1 MSTTDSIVSSQAK
14 QSSWRKS
21 DTTWTLGLFGTA
33 IGAGVLFF
41 PIRAGFGG
49 LIPILL
55 MLVLAYPI
63 AFYCH
68 RALARLCLS
77 GSNPSGNITE
87 TVEEHFGKT
96 GGVVITFLYFF
107 AICPLLWIYGV
118 TITNTFMTFWENQL
132 QMPALNRGFVALFL
146 LLLMAFVIWFGKDLM
161 VKVMSYLVWPFI
173 ASLVLISLS
182 LIPYWNSAVI
192 DQVDLSNIAL
202 TGHDGILVTVWLGI
216 SIMVFSFNFSPIVSS
231 FVVSKREEY
240 EKEFGR
246 EFTERKC
253 SQIISRASMLMV
265 AVVMFFAFS
274 CLFTLSPQNMAD
286 AKAQNIAYWLRCG
299 WGCILVTV
307 WLGIS
312 IMVFSFNFSPI
323 VSSFVVSK
331 REEYEKEFGRE
342 FTERKC
348 SQIISRASMLMVAV
362 VMFFAFSCLFTL
374 SPQNMADAK
383 AQNIPVLSYLA
394 NHFASLSGT
403 KSTFA
408 TVLEYGASIIA
419 LVAIFKSFF
428 GHYLG
433 TLEGLNGLVLKFGY
447 KGDKT
452 KVSMGKLNTIS
463 MIFIMGSTWVVAY
476 ANPNILDLIEAMGAP
491 IIASLLCLLP
501 MYAIRK
507 APSLAKYRGR
517 LDNVFV
523 TLIGL
528 LTILNI
534 VYKLF

>member
-1 MSTTDSIVSSQAK
+1 MSNSETIIASQTK
-14 QSSWRKS
+14 TSSWRKS

-55 MLVLAYPI
+55 MLLLAYPI

-132 QMPALNRGFVALFL
+132 QLPALNRGFVALFL

-161 VKVMSYLVWPFI
+161 VKVMSWLVFPFI

-192 DQVDLSNIAL
+192 DQVNLSDISF

-240 EKEFGR
+240 EGEFGKD
-246 EFTERKC
+246 FTEQKC
-253 SQIISRASMLMV
+253 SKIIGRASMLMV

-274 CLFTLSPQNMAD
+274 CLFTLSPQNMA
-286 AKAQNIAYWLRCG
+286 
-299 WGCILVTV
+299 
-307 WLGIS
+307 
-312 IMVFSFNFSPI
+312 
-323 VSSFVVSK
+323 
-331 REEYEKEFGRE
+331 E
-342 FTERKC
+342 
-348 SQIISRASMLMVAV
+348 
-362 VMFFAFSCLFTL
+362 
-374 SPQNMADAK
+374 AK

-447 KGDKT
+447 KGDKK
-452 KVSMGKLNTIS
+452 KVSVGKLNTIS
-463 MIFIMGSTWVVAY
+463 MIFIMGSTWIVAY

-507 APSLAKYRGR
+507 TPALAKYKGR
-517 LDNVFV
+517 TENIFV
-523 TLIGL
+523 TLVGL

>member
-1 MSTTDSIVSSQAK
+1 MSTSDSIVSSQTK

-132 QMPALNRGFVALFL
+132 GFAPLNRGFVALFL

-192 DQVDLSNIAL
+192 DQVDLGSLSL
-202 TGHDGILVTVWLGI
+202 TGHDGILITVWLGI

-240 EKEFGR
+240 EKDFGR
-246 EFTERKC
+246 DFTERKC

-274 CLFTLSPQNMAD
+274 CLFTLSPANMA
-286 AKAQNIAYWLRCG
+286 
-299 WGCILVTV
+299 
-307 WLGIS
+307 
-312 IMVFSFNFSPI
+312 
-323 VSSFVVSK
+323 
-331 REEYEKEFGRE
+331 E
-342 FTERKC
+342 
-348 SQIISRASMLMVAV
+348 
-362 VMFFAFSCLFTL
+362 
-374 SPQNMADAK
+374 AK

-394 NHFASLSGT
+394 NHFASMTGT
-403 KSTFA
+403 KTTFA
-408 TVLEYGASIIA
+408 ITLEYAASIIA

-433 TLEGLNGLVLKFGY
+433 TLEGLMMGTRSGDVDFGAMSWVASQTNQSLGDLERVVNKESGLLGISGLSSDLRVLEKAWHEGHERAQLAI
-447 KGDKT
+447 KT
-452 KVSMGKLNTIS
+452 FVHRIARHIAGH
-463 MIFIMGSTWVVAY
+463 A
-476 ANPNILDLIEAMGAP
+476 
-491 IIASLLCLLP
+491 ASL
-501 MYAIRK
+501 R
-507 APSLAKYRGR
+507 R
-517 LDNVFV
+517 LDGIIFTGGIGENSS
-523 TLIGL
+523 LIRRLVMEHLAVLGVEID
-528 LTILNI
+528 TEMNNRSNSCGERI
-534 VYKLF
+534 VSSENARVICAVIPTNEEKMIALDAIHLGKVNAPAEFA

>member
-1 MSTTDSIVSSQAK
+1 MSIDNAITTTTETKAK
-14 QSSWRKS
+14 TWRKS

-49 LIPILL
+49 LIPILI

-63 AFYCH
+63 AFFCH

-77 GSNPSGNITE
+77 GSNCSGNITE

-132 QMPALNRGFVALFL
+132 QLAPLNRGVVALAL
-146 LLLMAFVIWFGKDLM
+146 LLLMAAVIYFGKDLM
-161 VKVMSYLVWPFI
+161 VKVMSFLVFPFI
-173 ASLVLISLS
+173 ACLVLISLS
-182 LIPYWNSAVI
+182 LIPYWNASVI
-192 DQVDLSNIAL
+192 EQVDLSQISL
-202 TGHDGILVTVWLGI
+202 LGHDGILVTVWLGI

-240 EKEFGR
+240 EPEFGR
-246 EFTERKC
+246 EFTEKKC
-253 SQIISRASMLMV
+253 SQIISRASILMV

-274 CLFTLSPQNMAD
+274 CLFTLSPQNMA
-286 AKAQNIAYWLRCG
+286 
-299 WGCILVTV
+299 
-307 WLGIS
+307 
-312 IMVFSFNFSPI
+312 
-323 VSSFVVSK
+323 
-331 REEYEKEFGRE
+331 E
-342 FTERKC
+342 
-348 SQIISRASMLMVAV
+348 
-362 VMFFAFSCLFTL
+362 
-374 SPQNMADAK
+374 AK

-394 NHFASLSGT
+394 NHFSTMSGS
-403 KSTFA
+403 KSTFSV
-408 TVLEYGASIIA
+408 TLEYAASLIA

-433 TLEGLNGLVLKFGY
+433 TLEGLNGLVIKFGY

-452 KVSMGKLNTIS
+452 KISSGKLNLIS
-463 MIFIMGSTWVVAY
+463 MFFIMGSTWLVAY
-476 ANPNILDLIEAMGAP
+476 INPNILDLIEAMGAP

-501 MYAIRK
+501 MYAIHK
-507 APSLAKYRGR
+507 LPALARFRGR
-517 LDNVFV
+517 PENYFV
-523 TLIGL
+523 TLVGL
-528 LTILNI
+528 LTIFNI
-534 VYKLF
+534 VYKLL

>member
-1 MSTTDSIVSSQAK
+1 
-14 QSSWRKS
+14 
-21 DTTWTLGLFGTA
+21 
-33 IGAGVLFF
+33 
-41 PIRAGFGG
+41 
-49 LIPILL
+49 
-55 MLVLAYPI
+55 
-63 AFYCH
+63 
-68 RALARLCLS
+68 
-77 GSNPSGNITE
+77 
-87 TVEEHFGKT
+87 
-96 GGVVITFLYFF
+96 GVVITFLYFF

-132 QMPALNRGFVALFL
+132 QLPALNRGVVALFL

-161 VKVMSYLVWPFI
+161 VKVMSFLVFPFI

-192 DQVDLSNIAL
+192 DQVNLSDIAF

-240 EKEFGR
+240 EPEFGK
-246 EFTERKC
+246 EFTEQKC
-253 SQIISRASMLMV
+253 SKI
-265 AVVMFFAFS
+265 
-274 CLFTLSPQNMAD
+274 
-286 AKAQNIAYWLRCG
+286 
-299 WGCILVTV
+299 
-307 WLGIS
+307 
-312 IMVFSFNFSPI
+312 
-323 VSSFVVSK
+323 
-331 REEYEKEFGRE
+331 
-342 FTERKC
+342 
-348 SQIISRASMLMVAV
+348 
-362 VMFFAFSCLFTL
+362 
-374 SPQNMADAK
+374 PQNMADAK

-394 NHFASLSGT
+394 NHFASMSGT

-433 TLEGLNGLVLKFGY
+433 TLEGLNGLILKFGY
-447 KGDKT
+447 KGDKK
-452 KVSMGKLNTIS
+452 KVSVGKLNTIS
-463 MIFIMGSTWVVAY
+463 MVFIMGSTWVVAY

-507 APSLAKYRGR
+507 APALAKYKGR
-517 LDNVFV
+517 TENIFV
-523 TLIGL
+523 TAVGL

>member
-1 MSTTDSIVSSQAK
+1 MSNADTIIASQGK
-14 QSSWRKS
+14 SSSWRKS

-41 PIRAGFGG
+41 PIRAGYGG

-63 AFYCH
+63 AFFCH

-77 GSNPSGNITE
+77 GSNISGNITE

-96 GGVVITFLYFF
+96 GGVIITFLYFF

-118 TITNTFMTFWENQL
+118 TITNTFMTFWVNQL
-132 QMPALNRGFVALFL
+132 QLPPLNRGIAALCL

-161 VKVMSYLVWPFI
+161 VKVMSYLVFPFI

-182 LIPYWNSAVI
+182 LIPYWNSSVI
-192 DQVDLSNIAL
+192 DQVNLSQISFI
-202 TGHDGILVTVWLGI
+202 GHDGILINVWLGI

-240 EKEFGR
+240 EADMGKEY
-246 EFTERKC
+246 TEQKC
-253 SQIISRASMLMV
+253 SQIISRAGMLMV

-274 CLFTLSPQNMAD
+274 CLFTLSPQNMA
-286 AKAQNIAYWLRCG
+286 
-299 WGCILVTV
+299 
-307 WLGIS
+307 
-312 IMVFSFNFSPI
+312 
-323 VSSFVVSK
+323 
-331 REEYEKEFGRE
+331 E
-342 FTERKC
+342 
-348 SQIISRASMLMVAV
+348 
-362 VMFFAFSCLFTL
+362 
-374 SPQNMADAK
+374 AK

-433 TLEGLNGLVLKFGY
+433 TLEGLNGLILQFGY
-447 KGDKT
+447 KGEKT
-452 KVSMGKLNTIS
+452 RISTGKLSTIS

-476 ANPNILDLIEAMGAP
+476 VNPNILDLIEAIGAP

-501 MYAIRK
+501 MYTIRK
-507 APSLAKYRGR
+507 VPSLAKYKGKA
-517 LDNVFV
+517 DGVFV
-523 TLIGL
+523 TVIGL

>member
-1 MSTTDSIVSSQAK
+1 MSNTESIIIGQTKTA
-14 QSSWRKS
+14 SWRKS

-161 VKVMSYLVWPFI
+161 VKVMGWLVFPFI

-192 DQVDLSNIAL
+192 DQVNLSDISF

-240 EKEFGR
+240 EGEFGKD
-246 EFTERKC
+246 FTEQKC
-253 SQIISRASMLMV
+253 SKIIGRASMLMV

-274 CLFTLSPQNMAD
+274 CLFTLSPQNMA
-286 AKAQNIAYWLRCG
+286 
-299 WGCILVTV
+299 
-307 WLGIS
+307 
-312 IMVFSFNFSPI
+312 
-323 VSSFVVSK
+323 
-331 REEYEKEFGRE
+331 E
-342 FTERKC
+342 
-348 SQIISRASMLMVAV
+348 
-362 VMFFAFSCLFTL
+362 
-374 SPQNMADAK
+374 AK

-447 KGDKT
+447 KGDKK
-452 KVSMGKLNTIS
+452 KVSVGKLNTIS
-463 MIFIMGSTWVVAY
+463 MIFIMGSTWIVAY

-507 APSLAKYRGR
+507 TPALAKYKGR
-517 LDNVFV
+517 TENIFV
-523 TLIGL
+523 TLVGL

>member
-1 MSTTDSIVSSQAK
+1 MSNTESIIIGQTKTA
-14 QSSWRKS
+14 SWRKS

-63 AFYCH
+63 AFYCP

-161 VKVMSYLVWPFI
+161 VKVMSWLVFPFI

-192 DQVDLSNIAL
+192 DQVNLSDISF

-240 EKEFGR
+240 EGEFGKD
-246 EFTERKC
+246 FTEQKC
-253 SQIISRASMLMV
+253 SKIIGRASMLMV

-274 CLFTLSPQNMAD
+274 CLFTLSPQNMA
-286 AKAQNIAYWLRCG
+286 
-299 WGCILVTV
+299 
-307 WLGIS
+307 
-312 IMVFSFNFSPI
+312 
-323 VSSFVVSK
+323 
-331 REEYEKEFGRE
+331 E
-342 FTERKC
+342 
-348 SQIISRASMLMVAV
+348 
-362 VMFFAFSCLFTL
+362 
-374 SPQNMADAK
+374 AK

-447 KGDKT
+447 KGDKK
-452 KVSMGKLNTIS
+452 KVSVGKLNTIS
-463 MIFIMGSTWVVAY
+463 MIFIMGSTWIVAY

-507 APSLAKYRGR
+507 TPALAKYKGR
-517 LDNVFV
+517 TENIFV
-523 TLIGL
+523 TLVGL

>member
-1 MSTTDSIVSSQAK
+1 MSNTDATLIGQKAVSQ
-14 QSSWRKS
+14 WRKS

-41 PIRAGFGG
+41 PIRAGYGG
-49 LIPILL
+49 LIPILI
-55 MLVLAYPI
+55 MLFLAYPI

-77 GSNPSGNITE
+77 GSNTSGNITE

-132 QMPALNRGFVALFL
+132 QLMPLNRGVVALFL
-146 LLLMAFVIWFGKDLM
+146 LLLMAFVIYFGKDLM
-161 VKVMSYLVWPFI
+161 VKVMSYLVFPFI
-173 ASLVLISLS
+173 ACLILISVS

-192 DQVDLSNIAL
+192 DQVSLSDISF
-202 TGHDGILVTVWLGI
+202 TGSDGILVTVWLGI

-240 EKEFGR
+240 EKDFGR
-246 EFTERKC
+246 QYTEDKC
-253 SQIISRASMLMV
+253 SKIISRASMLMV

-274 CLFTLSPQNMAD
+274 CLFTLSPQNM
-286 AKAQNIAYWLRCG
+286 
-299 WGCILVTV
+299 V
-307 WLGIS
+307 
-312 IMVFSFNFSPI
+312 
-323 VSSFVVSK
+323 
-331 REEYEKEFGRE
+331 E
-342 FTERKC
+342 
-348 SQIISRASMLMVAV
+348 
-362 VMFFAFSCLFTL
+362 
-374 SPQNMADAK
+374 AK

-394 NHFASLSGT
+394 NHFSSMAGT

-408 TVLEYGASIIA
+408 TTLEYGASIIA

-452 KVSMGKLNTIS
+452 KVSGGKLNLIS
-463 MIFIMGSTWVVAY
+463 MVFIMGSTWVVAY

-507 APSLAKYRGR
+507 TPALAKYKGR
-517 LDNVFV
+517 TENIFV
-523 TLIGL
+523 TVIGL

-534 VYKLF
+534 VFKLI

>member
-1 MSTTDSIVSSQAK
+1 MSTTDSIASNETK

-63 AFYCH
+63 VFYC
-68 RALARLCLS
+68 RSGRWRVCVFLALTLPATLRKRWKSILVKLAAWLS
-77 GSNPSGNITE
+77 RSCTSSR
-87 TVEEHFGKT
+87 
-96 GGVVITFLYFF
+96 F
-107 AICPLLWIYGV
+107 AHCCGFYGV
-118 TITNTFMTFWENQL
+118 TMTNTFSMTFWENQL
-132 QMPALNRGFVALFL
+132 RLCTAVNRGFVALFL

-173 ASLVLISLS
+173 ASLVVISLS

-192 DQVDLSNIAL
+192 DQVNLSDIAL

-240 EKEFGR
+240 EAQFGR
-246 EFTERKC
+246 E
-253 SQIISRASMLMV
+253 
-265 AVVMFFAFS
+265 
-274 CLFTLSPQNMAD
+274 
-286 AKAQNIAYWLRCG
+286 Y
-299 WGCILVTV
+299 
-307 WLGIS
+307 
-312 IMVFSFNFSPI
+312 
-323 VSSFVVSK
+323 
-331 REEYEKEFGRE
+331 
-342 FTERKC
+342 TERKC

-394 NHFASLSGT
+394 NHFASMSGT

-408 TVLEYGASIIA
+408 TLLEYGASIIA

-433 TLEGLNGLVLKFGY
+433 TLEGLNGLILRFGY

-452 KVSMGKLNTIS
+452 RVSSGKLNTLS
-463 MIFIMGSTWVVAY
+463 MVFIMGSTWVVAY

-517 LDNVFV
+517 LDNLFV
-523 TLIGL
+523 TAIGL

>member
-1 MSTTDSIVSSQAK
+1 MSNTESIIVSQTKAT
-14 QSSWRKS
+14 SWRKS

-55 MLVLAYPI
+55 MLLLAYPI

-161 VKVMSYLVWPFI
+161 VKVMSFLVFPFI
-173 ASLVLISLS
+173 ASLILISLS

-192 DQVDLSNIAL
+192 DQVSMSDLSF

-240 EKEFGR
+240 EGEFGK
-246 EFTERKC
+246 EFTEQKC
-253 SQIISRASMLMV
+253 SKIIGRASMLMV

-274 CLFTLSPQNMAD
+274 CLFTLSPQNMA
-286 AKAQNIAYWLRCG
+286 
-299 WGCILVTV
+299 
-307 WLGIS
+307 
-312 IMVFSFNFSPI
+312 
-323 VSSFVVSK
+323 
-331 REEYEKEFGRE
+331 E
-342 FTERKC
+342 
-348 SQIISRASMLMVAV
+348 
-362 VMFFAFSCLFTL
+362 
-374 SPQNMADAK
+374 AK

-394 NHFASLSGT
+394 NHFATMSGT

-447 KGDKT
+447 KGDKK
-452 KVSMGKLNTIS
+452 KVSVGKLNTIS
-463 MIFIMGSTWVVAY
+463 MIFIMGSTWIVAY

-501 MYAIRK
+501 MFAIRK
-507 APSLAKYRGR
+507 VPALAKFRGR
-517 LDNVFV
+517 TENLFV
-523 TLIGL
+523 TAVGL

>member
-1 MSTTDSIVSSQAK
+1 MSNIDTTLIGQKEAAA
-14 QSSWRKS
+14 WRKS

-41 PIRAGFGG
+41 PIRAGYGG
-49 LIPILL
+49 LIPILI
-55 MLVLAYPI
+55 MLFLAFPI

-132 QMPALNRGFVALFL
+132 QLMPLNRGVVALFL
-146 LLLMAFVIWFGKDLM
+146 LLLMAFVIYFGKDLM
-161 VKVMSYLVWPFI
+161 VKVMSYLVFPFI
-173 ASLVLISLS
+173 ACLVLISLS
-182 LIPYWNSAVI
+182 LIPYWNSAVF
-192 DQVDLSNIAL
+192 DQVNLSDIAF

-240 EKEFGR
+240 EKDFGK
-246 EFTERKC
+246 EYTADKC
-253 SQIISRASMLMV
+253 SKIISRASMLMV

-274 CLFTLSPQNMAD
+274 CLFTLSPQNMA
-286 AKAQNIAYWLRCG
+286 
-299 WGCILVTV
+299 
-307 WLGIS
+307 
-312 IMVFSFNFSPI
+312 
-323 VSSFVVSK
+323 
-331 REEYEKEFGRE
+331 E
-342 FTERKC
+342 
-348 SQIISRASMLMVAV
+348 
-362 VMFFAFSCLFTL
+362 
-374 SPQNMADAK
+374 AK

-394 NHFASLSGT
+394 NHFSSMAGS

-408 TVLEYGASIIA
+408 TILEYGASIIA

-433 TLEGLNGLVLKFGY
+433 TLEGLNGLILKFGF

-452 KVSMGKLNTIS
+452 RVSIGKLNLLS
-463 MIFIMGSTWVVAY
+463 MVFIMGSTWVVAY

-507 APSLAKYRGR
+507 VPALAKYKGR
-517 LDNVFV
+517 SDNIFV
-523 TLIGL
+523 TVIGF

>member
-1 MSTTDSIVSSQAK
+1 MSSTDNIVSGKAQHSY
-14 QSSWRKS
+14 WRKS

-49 LIPILL
+49 LIPILV

-77 GSNPSGNITE
+77 GANPSGNITE

-132 QMPALNRGFVALFL
+132 HLPALNRGFVALFL
-146 LLLMAFVIWFGKDLM
+146 LLLMAVIIWFGRDLM
-161 VKVMSYLVWPFI
+161 VKVMSFLVWPFI

-192 DQVDLSNIAL
+192 EQVDLSALSL

-231 FVVSKREEY
+231 FVVFKREEY
-240 EKEFGR
+240 EKKFGR
-246 EFTERKC
+246 DFTERKC
-253 SQIISRASMLMV
+253 SKIISRASILMV

-274 CLFTLSPQNMAD
+274 CLFALSPQNMA
-286 AKAQNIAYWLRCG
+286 
-299 WGCILVTV
+299 
-307 WLGIS
+307 
-312 IMVFSFNFSPI
+312 
-323 VSSFVVSK
+323 
-331 REEYEKEFGRE
+331 E
-342 FTERKC
+342 
-348 SQIISRASMLMVAV
+348 
-362 VMFFAFSCLFTL
+362 
-374 SPQNMADAK
+374 AK

-394 NHFASLSGT
+394 NHFSSMSG
-403 KSTFA
+403 SQSSFA
-408 TVLEYGASIIA
+408 LTLEYAASIIA

-433 TLEGLNGLVLKFGY
+433 TLEGLNRLIIKFAY
-447 KGDKT
+447 KGDKS
-452 KVSMGKLNTIS
+452 KISMGKLNTLS
-463 MIFIMGSTWVVAY
+463 MVFIMGSTWLVAY
-476 ANPNILDLIEAMGAP
+476 VNPNILDLIEAMGAP

-501 MYAIRK
+501 MYAIHK
-507 APSLAKYRGR
+507 VPSLAKYRGR
-517 LDNVFV
+517 IDNVFV
-523 TLIGL
+523 TAIGL
-528 LTILNI
+528 LTISNI
-534 VYKLF
+534 VYKVF

>member
-1 MSTTDSIVSSQAK
+1 MSTSDSIVSSQTK

-132 QMPALNRGFVALFL
+132 GFAPLNRGFVALFL

-192 DQVDLSNIAL
+192 DQVDLGSLSL
-202 TGHDGILVTVWLGI
+202 TGHDGILITVWLGI

-240 EKEFGR
+240 EKDFGR
-246 EFTERKC
+246 DFTERKC

-274 CLFTLSPQNMAD
+274 CLFTLSPANMA
-286 AKAQNIAYWLRCG
+286 
-299 WGCILVTV
+299 
-307 WLGIS
+307 
-312 IMVFSFNFSPI
+312 
-323 VSSFVVSK
+323 
-331 REEYEKEFGRE
+331 E
-342 FTERKC
+342 
-348 SQIISRASMLMVAV
+348 
-362 VMFFAFSCLFTL
+362 
-374 SPQNMADAK
+374 AK

-394 NHFASLSGT
+394 NHFASMTGT
-403 KSTFA
+403 KTTFA
-408 TVLEYGASIIA
+408 ITLEYAASIIA
-419 LVAIFKSFF
+419 LV
-428 GHYLG
+428 G
-433 TLEGLNGLVLKFGY
+433 TLEGLNGLILKFGY

-452 KVSMGKLNTIS
+452 KVSLGKLNTIS

-523 TLIGL
+523 TVIGL

>member
-1 MSTTDSIVSSQAK
+1 MSNSENILDQEKTST
-14 QSSWRKS
+14 WRKS

-41 PIRAGFGG
+41 PIRAGYGG
-49 LIPILL
+49 LIPILI
-55 MLVLAYPI
+55 MLVLAWPI

-77 GSNPSGNITE
+77 GSNVSGNITE

-118 TITNTFMTFWENQL
+118 TITNTFMAFWQYQL
-132 QMPALNRGFVALFL
+132 LLPALNRGVVAL
-146 LLLMAFVIWFGKDLM
+146 LLLMLMALVIWFGKDLM
-161 VKVMSYLVWPFI
+161 VKVMSWLVFPFI

-192 DQVDLSNIAL
+192 EQVNLSDIAL

-240 EKEFGR
+240 EPEMGR
-246 EFTERKC
+246 TYTENKC
-253 SQIISRASMLMV
+253 SQIISRASILMV

-274 CLFTLSPQNMAD
+274 CLFTLSPQD
-286 AKAQNIAYWLRCG
+286 
-299 WGCILVTV
+299 
-307 WLGIS
+307 
-312 IMVFSFNFSPI
+312 
-323 VSSFVVSK
+323 
-331 REEYEKEFGRE
+331 
-342 FTERKC
+342 
-348 SQIISRASMLMVAV
+348 
-362 VMFFAFSCLFTL
+362 
-374 SPQNMADAK
+374 MADAK

-394 NHFASLSGT
+394 NHFSSMAGE
-403 KSTFA
+403 KSTFS
-408 TVLEYGASIIA
+408 TVLEYSASIIA

-433 TLEGLNGLVLKFGY
+433 TLEGLNGLIIKFRY
-447 KGDKT
+447 KGDKDAI
-452 KVSMGKLNTIS
+452 SSRKLNTWS
-463 MIFIMGSTWVVAY
+463 MVFIMGSTWLVAY
-476 ANPNILDLIEAMGAP
+476 LNPNILDLIEAMGAP

-501 MYAIRK
+501 MFAIRK
-507 APSLAKYRGR
+507 VAALAKYKGR
-517 LDNVFV
+517 AENVFV
-523 TLIGL
+523 SAIGL

-534 VYKLF
+534 AYKFF

>member
-1 MSTTDSIVSSQAK
+1 MSNTDATVLGHTQT
-14 QSSWRKS
+14 SSWRKS

-41 PIRAGFGG
+41 PIRAGYGG
-49 LIPILL
+49 LIPILI
-55 MLVLAYPI
+55 MLFLAFPI

-118 TITNTFMTFWENQL
+118 TITNTFMTFWVNQL
-132 QMPALNRGFVALFL
+132 QLMPLNRGLVALL
-146 LLLMAFVIWFGKDLM
+146 LLMLMAFVIYFGKDLM
-161 VKVMSYLVWPFI
+161 VKVMSYLVFPFI
-173 ASLVLISLS
+173 ACLVLISLS

-192 DQVDLSNIAL
+192 DQVNLSEISF

-240 EKEFGR
+240 EGEFGK
-246 EFTERKC
+246 EFTESKV
-253 SQIISRASMLMV
+253 SKIISRASMLMV

-274 CLFTLSPQNMAD
+274 CLFTLSPQNMA
-286 AKAQNIAYWLRCG
+286 
-299 WGCILVTV
+299 
-307 WLGIS
+307 
-312 IMVFSFNFSPI
+312 
-323 VSSFVVSK
+323 
-331 REEYEKEFGRE
+331 E
-342 FTERKC
+342 
-348 SQIISRASMLMVAV
+348 
-362 VMFFAFSCLFTL
+362 
-374 SPQNMADAK
+374 AK

-394 NHFASLSGT
+394 NHFASMTGT

-433 TLEGLNGLVLKFGY
+433 TLEGLNGLILKFGY

-452 KVSMGKLNTIS
+452 KVSSGKLNLLS
-463 MIFIMGSTWVVAY
+463 MVFIMGSTWVVAY

-507 APSLAKYRGR
+507 IPALAKFRGR
-517 LDNVFV
+517 PENIFV
-523 TLIGL
+523 TVIGL

-534 VYKLF
+534 VFKLL

>member
-1 MSTTDSIVSSQAK
+1 MSNSENILDQEKTST
-14 QSSWRKS
+14 WRKS

-41 PIRAGFGG
+41 PIRAGYGG
-49 LIPILL
+49 LIPILI
-55 MLVLAYPI
+55 MLVLAWPI

-77 GSNPSGNITE
+77 ASNVSGNITE

-118 TITNTFMTFWENQL
+118 TITNTFMAFWQYQL
-132 QMPALNRGFVALFL
+132 LLPALNRGVVAL
-146 LLLMAFVIWFGKDLM
+146 LLLMLMALVIWFGKDLM
-161 VKVMSYLVWPFI
+161 VKVMSWLVFPFI

-192 DQVDLSNIAL
+192 DQVNLSDIAL

-240 EKEFGR
+240 EPEMGR
-246 EFTERKC
+246 TYTENKC
-253 SQIISRASMLMV
+253 SQIISRASILMV

-274 CLFTLSPQNMAD
+274 CLFTLSPQD
-286 AKAQNIAYWLRCG
+286 
-299 WGCILVTV
+299 
-307 WLGIS
+307 
-312 IMVFSFNFSPI
+312 
-323 VSSFVVSK
+323 
-331 REEYEKEFGRE
+331 
-342 FTERKC
+342 
-348 SQIISRASMLMVAV
+348 
-362 VMFFAFSCLFTL
+362 
-374 SPQNMADAK
+374 MADAK

-394 NHFASLSGT
+394 NHFSSMAGE
-403 KSTFA
+403 KSTFS
-408 TVLEYGASIIA
+408 TVLEYSASIIA

-433 TLEGLNGLVLKFGY
+433 TLEGLNGLIIKFRY
-447 KGDKT
+447 KGDKDAI
-452 KVSMGKLNTIS
+452 SSRKLNTMS
-463 MIFIMGSTWVVAY
+463 MVFIMGSTWLVAY
-476 ANPNILDLIEAMGAP
+476 LNPNILDLIEAMGAP

-501 MYAIRK
+501 MFAIRK
-507 APSLAKYRGR
+507 VAALAKYKGR
-517 LDNVFV
+517 AENVFV
-523 TLIGL
+523 SAIGL

-534 VYKLF
+534 AYKFF